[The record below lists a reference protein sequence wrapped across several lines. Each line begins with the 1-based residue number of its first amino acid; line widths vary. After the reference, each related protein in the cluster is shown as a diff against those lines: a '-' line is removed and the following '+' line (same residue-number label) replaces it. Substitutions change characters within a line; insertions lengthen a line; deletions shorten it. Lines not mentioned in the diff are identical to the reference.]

1 MRFNNN
7 FKLPTKKYF
16 SLDDLM
22 GELYQINDEELNQSF
37 TNPTNRRGE
46 SISHF
51 KPSPIAGDISIIR
64 HTIKYNYSV

>member
-22 GELYQINDEELNQSF
+22 GELYQINDE
-37 TNPTNRRGE
+37 
-46 SISHF
+46 
-51 KPSPIAGDISIIR
+51 
-64 HTIKYNYSV
+64 